1 MSSKSK
7 QIFLFG
13 LFMTVIGTILTIFNW
28 YLALYTGRF
37 YFQAAFIG
45 PVAITFGLGATLF
58 PHQMVPITSKNLD
71 LKPTKFTQGVLIVAM
86 ISGLI
91 NLALLLSGIVPFS
104 K

>member
-13 LFMTVIGTILTIFNW
+13 LFMAVIGTIITIFNW

-45 PVAITFGLGATLF
+45 PVGMTFGISATLF
-58 PHQMVPITSKNLD
+58 PHQMLPITTKDSG
-71 LKPTKFTQGVLIVAM
+71 LKPTKFTQGVLIIAM

-91 NLALLLSGIVPFS
+91 NFALLVSGIVPFS